1 MNYLIIALLLL
12 KDNGVTVSPFVW
24 VIIAIWVSLALTK
37 AWLEI
42 TIDQKKGGVITL
54 ERGTSYQPRRD

>member
-12 KDNGVTVSPFVW
+12 RDNGVIVSPAVW
-24 VIIAIWVSLALTK
+24 VIIAIWLSLALTK

-42 TIDQKKGGVITL
+42 YINQKKGGDN
-54 ERGTSYQPRRD
+54 S